1 MSAEPRETWYAW
13 QDGSGYWRPR
23 MLTGS
28 GSSVERAVE
37 SQEDAEYWAEVL
49 NRHDSTVYLLG
60 CSLQRSADD
69 VKSLSAQ
76 VATLTAERD
85 AYKAAL
91 SDTYNELAH
100 WAQGEDC
107 DHSVGICMCSTKRA
121 LEAARAALEGGRP

>member
-85 AYKAAL
+85 AMRKALRDLYNVCGNASFLRSDRERAAL
-91 SDTYNELAH
+91 AEE
-100 WAQGEDC
+100 Q
-107 DHSVGICMCSTKRA
+107 
-121 LEAARAALEGGRP
+121 ARAALEGGRP